1 MVGGVEGGRAGRRTN
16 IIAVTGG
23 YTDTVMSTQKAGTQQ
38 ASESRDS
45 ILDGLAHN
53 GLRVVEPFKIQI
65 DVVDGTVIVDAPEIN
80 EYGEGDTLEEAMA
93 DLQASIVELFSD
105 LDEER
110 DRLGADLQRVYETL
124 TRKLRRVDAANGE

>member
-1 MVGGVEGGRAGRRTN
+1 MEWPSRY
-16 IIAVTGG
+16 TG
-23 YTDTVMSTQKAGTQQ
+23 TVMSTHKTGTQQ

-80 EYGEGDTLEEAMA
+80 EYGEGDTVEEAIK

-105 LDEER
+105 LDEDR
-110 DRLGADLQRVYETL
+110 DRLGADLASVYAIL
-124 TRKLRRVDAANGE
+124 ARKLAYLG

>member
-1 MVGGVEGGRAGRRTN
+1 MATGRVEWPSRY
-16 IIAVTGG
+16 TG
-23 YTDTVMSTQKAGTQQ
+23 TVMNTQKTGTQQ

-80 EYGEGDTLEEAMA
+80 EYGEGDTVEEAIK

-105 LDEER
+105 LDEDR
-110 DRLGADLQRVYETL
+110 DRLGPDLQRVYETL

>member
-1 MVGGVEGGRAGRRTN
+1 
-16 IIAVTGG
+16 
-23 YTDTVMSTQKAGTQQ
+23 MSTKKAGTQL

-53 GLRVVEPFKIQI
+53 GFRVVEPFKIQI
-65 DVVDGTVIVDAPEIN
+65 NDVDGTIVLDAPEIN

-110 DRLGADLQRVYETL
+110 DRLGADLRRVYQTL
-124 TRKLRRVDAANGE
+124 YRKLVYTSWLHDGSNGQGTTWILPIAASDQLTCGS